1 MVKGFSSE
9 IMNQHSWF
17 LFIEKE
23 KSVRQIIATI
33 LILLLMGW
41 AKFP

>member
-23 KSVRQIIATI
+23 KISKANYCHNTDPVVDG
-33 LILLLMGW
+33 LG
-41 AKFP
+41 

>member
-9 IMNQHSWF
+9 ILNQHSWF

-23 KSVRQIIATI
+23 KISKVNYCHNTDPVVDG
-33 LILLLMGW
+33 LV
-41 AKFP
+41 